1 MKNSLLPLAAAVLA
15 VAIGLLSIR
24 PHGDARGAAG
34 PEVGPGIYAPPRAPT
49 PASPFAAQVD
59 VRGPASSASVAW
71 RTVVLSGLD
80 RAPVTNACLLAL
92 AERITAEGGT
102 AIIDP
107 VPRPPL
113 NRAPPQALPADH
125 RVTVATTSG
134 APPADPASGAT
145 VVLTVTAERLA
156 LPAGHPAAVL
166 MPVPAWAGTAELT
179 ITIPPCPGAP
189 WPAWYAGAGRS
200 AAGALLRALA
210 GQGVAPSA
218 PVADWGSALP
228 QPPSTL
234 GLHWYASVQDGG
246 LRAWLALYQERSAS
260 AADGR
265 PLVPADLARR
275 LGPNTVGERKWD
287 EDPTIAPPL
296 RGWTTNHDGLISHLT
311 LQTAT
316 GGYALVLWQE
326 LAQAQA
332 ARAQRRGF

>member
-1 MKNSLLPLAAAVLA
+1 MKNSLLPLVAAALA
-15 VAIGLLSIR
+15 VALGILAIR

-34 PEVGPGIYAPPRAPT
+34 PEVGPGIYAQPRAAT
-49 PASPFAAQVD
+49 PASPFIAQVA
-59 VRGPASSASVAW
+59 VHGPTSSASVAW

-102 AIIDP
+102 VILDP
-107 VPRPPL
+107 APRPPL
-113 NRAPPQALPADH
+113 DRMPPQALPADH

-156 LPAGHPAAVL
+156 LPAGHPAAAL
-166 MPVPAWAGTAELT
+166 MPVPAWSGTAELT
-179 ITIPPCPGAP
+179 ITIPPSPGAP
-189 WPAWYAGAGRS
+189 WSAWYAGAGRE
-200 AAGALLRALA
+200 AAEAVLAALA
-210 GQGVAPSA
+210 GRGVTAPMRVS
-218 PVADWGSALP
+218 DWGSALP
-228 QPPSTL
+228 QPPSTD
-234 GLHWYASVQDGG
+234 GLHWYAAVQDGG
-246 LRAWLALYQERSAS
+246 LRAWLGQFQELSQSDAE
-260 AADGR
+260 GR
-265 PLVPADLARR
+265 PVVPADLARR
-275 LGPNTVGERKWD
+275 LGPNTMGERKWD
-287 EDPTIAPPL
+287 EDPTIAAPL

-332 ARAQRRGF
+332 ARALAR